1 MFLAENA
8 RFSADGVCNAENGT
22 IREVWRSGSGSCFCL
37 QGGPWRTLQNH
48 NERLLMG
55 KRVQNMQKHLV
66 SRNVAIEDD
75 VVCLEKE
82 EWSGYPAFCPQVAN
96 SEMLWDKTCTPWKFL
111 KYYFQRVYCCISGI
125 SCCLELSESS
135 DWDNRAYKYVRS
147 LNDLQSLRFAL
158 ECFHSTKQND
168 SDGLRKWDM
177 HCQEERDNL
186 IIFYYTFWDIWVKFA
201 SLPLFSWV
209 DFTHWRPW
217 RVNTRLTAWA
227 AGQAGPNAAGMDQQ
241 APKHRTIKR

>member
-1 MFLAENA
+1 MMWY
-8 RFSADGVCNAENGT
+8 
-22 IREVWRSGSGSCFCL
+22 VW
-37 QGGPWRTLQNH
+37 T
-48 NERLLMG
+48 
-55 KRVQNMQKHLV
+55 
-66 SRNVAIEDD
+66 
-75 VVCLEKE
+75 KE

-186 IIFYYTFWDIWVKFA
+186 IIFIIHSETSES
-201 SLPLFSWV
+201 SLLLCLCFPGWISHTGDPDEL
-209 DFTHWRPW
+209 THDSRPEQQGRLDRTLQGW
-217 RVNTRLTAWA
+217 TSRLRNTE
-227 AGQAGPNAAGMDQQ
+227 Q
-241 APKHRTIKR
+241 